1 MAERPRELDQR
12 FQMGVVNLR
21 LLWIEELLFAP
32 LPHDAIIYAYASC
45 GKQTISFTRPS
56 CLIQISTTSK
66 VMREQHCGRPSD
78 VYNMTG
84 ELSWQRLRRSAV
96 DFISK
101 SEKIALWATLLG
113 GNVRTP
119 SMARWKARGRLYIR
133 RNWTFFAISYGWD
146 VMSGSRSKSAF
157 FERGG
162 SLWTQISE
170 GRGVADQPLLVSE

>member
-1 MAERPRELDQR
+1 MAVCVLWGDDARYLSGDSTVDLTPSTPAVTNCCCWKGSAPYCSNPGHHFQFLTFGRSGAYDNATAPKCQKLTSSSAMAERPRELDQR

-84 ELSWQRLRRSAV
+84 ELS
-96 DFISK
+96 
-101 SEKIALWATLLG
+101 
-113 GNVRTP
+113 
-119 SMARWKARGRLYIR
+119 
-133 RNWTFFAISYGWD
+133 
-146 VMSGSRSKSAF
+146 
-157 FERGG
+157 
-162 SLWTQISE
+162 
-170 GRGVADQPLLVSE
+170 